1 MALQAIAMREI
12 QEPLDQGINS
22 DTDTGWLVVSCSYQV
37 ACCHC
42 PDDPRG
48 ISSPFFLKHILWGME
63 TKLDVKFTKT
73 VPRQQTHHQKP
84 YKYYTRS
91 PKNGIGGGSHRQKAL
106 ASVVTNKQHPKFYE

>member
-1 MALQAIAMREI
+1 
-12 QEPLDQGINS
+12 
-22 DTDTGWLVVSCSYQV
+22 
-37 ACCHC
+37 
-42 PDDPRG
+42 
-48 ISSPFFLKHILWGME
+48 ME

-91 PKNGIGGGSHRQKAL
+91 HKNGIGRGSHRQKAL